1 MDKDFNIKVTVRN
14 GRLLNA
20 IRKRYES
27 VADLARQMGRSP
39 NNINPLVTMKV
50 KPINEKGWT
59 DLALDVAA
67 MVGEDPE
74 DLWPKYMREIK
85 LKKATAEVS
94 MDLDSVKQIMADG
107 SSEKSLSQI
116 SAIKKLSAD
125 LSPREERILQ
135 LRWIEDHTLEECG
148 KIFGLSREHIRH
160 IESKAFRKMK
170 HTAKALGF
178 AKKVWRERKSD
189 NGIVIGRWFDN
200 FELKQSGKDLF
211 ED

>member
-20 IRKRYES
+20 IRERYES
-27 VADLARQMGRSP
+27 VADLARQISRSQTA
-39 NNINPLVTMKV
+39 INQLVTMTV

-59 DLALDVAA
+59 NLALDVAA
-67 MVGEDPE
+67 MVGKEPE
-74 DLWPKYMREIK
+74 DIWPKYMREIK

-116 SAIKKLSAD
+116 GAIKKLSEN
-125 LSPREERILQ
+125 LTSREKQVLDM
-135 LRWIEDHTLEECG
+135 RWMKNQTLEECS
-148 KIFGLSREHIRH
+148 KILGVSRDVTRYIEHM
-160 IESKAFRKMK
+160 AFRKMQK
-170 HTAKALGF
+170 KSHALGYS
-178 AKKVWRERKSD
+178 KKVWRERKLD
-189 NGIVIGRWFDN
+189 NGILIGRCFDG
-200 FELKQSGKDLF
+200 FGLKQSGKDLF

>member
-1 MDKDFNIKVTVRN
+1 MDEDFNIKVTVRN

-27 VADLARQMGRSP
+27 AADLARQMGRSQTT
-39 NNINPLVTMKV
+39 INKLVTMTV

-59 DLALDVAA
+59 NLAFDVAA

-94 MDLDSVKQIMADG
+94 MDLDSVKEIMADG

-116 SAIKKLSAD
+116 GVIKQLSEG
-125 LSPREERILQ
+125 LSPREKQVLDM
-135 LRWIEDHTLEECG
+135 RWMKNQTLEECS
-148 KIFGLSREHIRH
+148 KVVGLSRERIRQ
-160 IESKAFRKMK
+160 IESKTFRKMK
-170 HTAKALGF
+170 VTAINLGYGKRVNSGNYRDYV
-178 AKKVWRERKSD
+178 AGQVRQK
-189 NGIVIGRWFDN
+189 WFG
-200 FELKQSGKDLF
+200 LKQSGKDLL

>member
-39 NNINPLVTMKV
+39 NNINPLVTMTV

-85 LKKATAEVS
+85 LKRATAEVS

-116 SAIKKLSAD
+116 SAIKKLSEN
-125 LSPREERILQ
+125 LTSREERILQ

-148 KIFGLSREHIRH
+148 KIFGVSKERIRH
-160 IESKAFRKMK
+160 IEAKVFRKMK

-178 AKKVWRERKSD
+178 AKKVMNEKEWSSGVRNKWYR
-189 NGIVIGRWFDN
+189 G
-200 FELKQSGKDLF
+200 FELKQSGKELF

>member
-1 MDKDFNIKVTVRN
+1 MDKDFNLKVTVRN

-39 NNINPLVTMKV
+39 ANINPLVTMTV
-50 KPINEKGWT
+50 KPVNEKGWT
-59 DLALDVAA
+59 NLALDVAA
-67 MVGEDPE
+67 MVGKEPE
-74 DLWPKYMREIK
+74 DIWPKYMREIK

-116 SAIKKLSAD
+116 GVIKQLSEG
-125 LSPREERILQ
+125 LSPREKQVLDM
-135 LRWIEDHTLEECG
+135 RWMKNQTLEECS
-148 KIFGLSREHIRH
+148 KVVGLSRERIRQ
-160 IESKAFRKMK
+160 IESKTFRKMK
-170 HTAKALGF
+170 VTAINLGYGKRVNSGNYRDYV
-178 AKKVWRERKSD
+178 AGQVRQK
-189 NGIVIGRWFDN
+189 WFG
-200 FELKQSGKDLF
+200 LKQSGKDLL

>member
-1 MDKDFNIKVTVRN
+1 MDEDFNIKVTVRN

-39 NNINPLVTMKV
+39 ANINPLVTMTV

-94 MDLDSVKQIMADG
+94 MDLDSVKEIMADG

-116 SAIKKLSAD
+116 GVIKQLSEG
-125 LSPREERILQ
+125 LSPREKQVLDM
-135 LRWIEDHTLEECG
+135 RWMKNQTLEECS
-148 KIFGLSREHIRH
+148 KVVGLSRERIRQ
-160 IESKAFRKMK
+160 IESKTFRKMK
-170 HTAKALGF
+170 VTAINLGYGKRVNSGNYRDYV
-178 AKKVWRERKSD
+178 AGQVRQK
-189 NGIVIGRWFDN
+189 WFG
-200 FELKQSGKDLF
+200 LKQSGKDLL

>member
-39 NNINPLVTMKV
+39 ANINPLVTMTV
-50 KPINEKGWT
+50 KPISEKGWT

-85 LKKATAEVS
+85 LKRATAEVS
-94 MDLDSVKQIMADG
+94 MDLESVKQIMADS

-116 SAIKKLSAD
+116 SAIKKLSEN
-125 LSPREERILQ
+125 LTSREERILQ

-148 KIFGLSREHIRH
+148 KIFGVSGTRVRH
-160 IESKAFRKMK
+160 IEAKAFRRMK
-170 HTAKALGF
+170 HTAKTLGY
-178 AKKVWRERKSD
+178 AKRTIYE
-189 NGIVIGRWFDN
+189 
-200 FELKQSGKDLF
+200 FELEQLGKDLF
-211 ED
+211 ND

>member
-1 MDKDFNIKVTVRN
+1 VKEDFNIKVTVRN
-14 GRLLNA
+14 ARLLEA
-20 IRKRYES
+20 IRKKYES
-27 VADLARQMGRSP
+27 VADISRKMGQHHSTV
-39 NNINPLVTMKV
+39 NSLVTMKI

-59 DLALDVAA
+59 NLALDVAA
-67 MVGEDPE
+67 MVGKEPE
-74 DLWPKYMREIK
+74 NIWPKYMREIK

-148 KIFGLSREHIRH
+148 KIFGVSSERIRH

-178 AKKVWRERKSD
+178 AKKVMNEKEWSSGVRNKWYR
-189 NGIVIGRWFDN
+189 G

>member
-1 MDKDFNIKVTVRN
+1 
-14 GRLLNA
+14 
-20 IRKRYES
+20 
-27 VADLARQMGRSP
+27 
-39 NNINPLVTMKV
+39 
-50 KPINEKGWT
+50 
-59 DLALDVAA
+59 
-67 MVGEDPE
+67 
-74 DLWPKYMREIK
+74 
-85 LKKATAEVS
+85 
-94 MDLDSVKQIMADG
+94 MADG

-148 KIFGLSREHIRH
+148 KIFGVSSERIRH

-178 AKKVWRERKSD
+178 AKKVMSEKEWSSGVRNKWYR
-189 NGIVIGRWFDN
+189 G

>member
-39 NNINPLVTMKV
+39 NNINPLVTMTV
-50 KPINEKGWT
+50 KPISEKGWT

-85 LKKATAEVS
+85 LKRATAEVS
-94 MDLDSVKQIMADG
+94 MDLDGVKQIMADG

-116 SAIKKLSAD
+116 SAIKKLSEN
-125 LSPREERILQ
+125 LTSREERILQ

-148 KIFGLSREHIRH
+148 KIFGVSKERIRH
-160 IESKAFRKMK
+160 IEAKVFRKMK

-178 AKKVWRERKSD
+178 AKKVMNEKEWSSGVRNKWYR
-189 NGIVIGRWFDN
+189 G
-200 FELKQSGKDLF
+200 FELKQSGKELF

>member
-39 NNINPLVTMKV
+39 TNINPLVTMTV
-50 KPINEKGWT
+50 KPISEKGWT

-85 LKKATAEVS
+85 LKRATAEVS
-94 MDLDSVKQIMADG
+94 MDLESVKQIMADS

-116 SAIKKLSAD
+116 SAIKKLSEN
-125 LSPREERILQ
+125 LTSREERILQ

-148 KIFGLSREHIRH
+148 KIFGVSKERIRH
-160 IESKAFRKMK
+160 IEAKVFRKMK

-178 AKKVWRERKSD
+178 AKKVMSEKEWSSGVRNKWYR
-189 NGIVIGRWFDN
+189 G
-200 FELKQSGKDLF
+200 FELEQLGKDLF
-211 ED
+211 ND

>member
-27 VADLARQMGRSP
+27 AADLARQMGRNQSAV
-39 NNINPLVTMKV
+39 NQLVTMTL
-50 KPINEKGWT
+50 KPVNEKGWT

-116 SAIKKLSAD
+116 SAIKKLSEN
-125 LSPREERILQ
+125 LTSREERILQ

-148 KIFGLSREHIRH
+148 KIFGVSRERIRH

-178 AKKVWRERKSD
+178 AKKVMNEKEWSSGVRNKWYR
-189 NGIVIGRWFDN
+189 G

>member
-1 MDKDFNIKVTVRN
+1 MSEKNFWNMDKDFNIKVTVRN

-39 NNINPLVTMKV
+39 ANINPLVTMTV

-94 MDLDSVKQIMADG
+94 MDLDSVKEIMADG

-116 SAIKKLSAD
+116 GVIKQLSEG
-125 LSPREERILQ
+125 LSPREKQVLGYEV
-135 LRWIEDHTLEECG
+135 DEE
-148 KIFGLSREHIRH
+148 SN
-160 IESKAFRKMK
+160 
-170 HTAKALGF
+170 T
-178 AKKVWRERKSD
+178 
-189 NGIVIGRWFDN
+189 
-200 FELKQSGKDLF
+200 
-211 ED
+211 

>member
-1 MDKDFNIKVTVRN
+1 VKEDFNIKVTVRN
-14 GRLLNA
+14 ARLLEA
-20 IRKRYES
+20 IRKKYES
-27 VADLARQMGRSP
+27 VADLSRKMGQHQSTV
-39 NNINPLVTMKV
+39 NSLVTMKI

-85 LKKATAEVS
+85 LKKASSEVL
-94 MDLDSVKQIMADG
+94 MDLDGVKQIMADG

-148 KIFGLSREHIRH
+148 KIFGVSSERIRH

-178 AKKVWRERKSD
+178 AKKVMSEKEWSSGVRNKWYR
-189 NGIVIGRWFDN
+189 G

>member
-27 VADLARQMGRSP
+27 VADLARQTRRSP
-39 NNINPLVTMKV
+39 ASVNALVTMTV
-50 KPINEKGWT
+50 KPTNEKGWT
-59 DLALDVAA
+59 ELALDVAA
-67 MVGEDPE
+67 MVGEYPE

-178 AKKVWRERKSD
+178 AKKVMNEKEWSSGVRNKWYR
-189 NGIVIGRWFDN
+189 G

>member
-27 VADLARQMGRSP
+27 VADLARQMGRSQTT
-39 NNINPLVTMKV
+39 INKLVTMTV

-59 DLALDVAA
+59 NLAFDVAA

-116 SAIKKLSAD
+116 GVIKQLSEG
-125 LSPREERILQ
+125 LSPREKQVLDM
-135 LRWIEDHTLEECG
+135 RWMKNQTLEECS
-148 KIFGLSREHIRH
+148 KVVGLSRERIRQ
-160 IESKAFRKMK
+160 IESKTFRKMK
-170 HTAKALGF
+170 VTAINLGYGKRVNSGNYRDYV
-178 AKKVWRERKSD
+178 AGQVRQK
-189 NGIVIGRWFDN
+189 WFG
-200 FELKQSGKDLF
+200 LKQSGKDLL

>member
-27 VADLARQMGRSP
+27 AADLARQMGRNQSAV
-39 NNINPLVTMKV
+39 NQLVTMTL
-50 KPINEKGWT
+50 KPVNEKGWT

-148 KIFGLSREHIRH
+148 KIFGVSSERIRH

-178 AKKVWRERKSD
+178 AKKVMNEKEWSSGVRNKWYR
-189 NGIVIGRWFDN
+189 G

>member
-1 MDKDFNIKVTVRN
+1 MNKDFNIKVTVRN

-39 NNINPLVTMKV
+39 TNINPLVTMTV
-50 KPINEKGWT
+50 KPISEKGWT

-85 LKKATAEVS
+85 LKRATAEVS

-116 SAIKKLSAD
+116 SAIKKLSEN
-125 LSPREERILQ
+125 LTSREERILQ

-148 KIFGLSREHIRH
+148 KIFGVSRERIRH

-178 AKKVWRERKSD
+178 AKKVMNEKEWSSGVRNKWYR
-189 NGIVIGRWFDN
+189 G
-200 FELKQSGKDLF
+200 FELKQSGKELF

>member
-1 MDKDFNIKVTVRN
+1 MDEDFNIKVTVRN

-94 MDLDSVKQIMADG
+94 MDLDSVKAD
-107 SSEKSLSQI
+107 
-116 SAIKKLSAD
+116 
-125 LSPREERILQ
+125 
-135 LRWIEDHTLEECG
+135 H
-148 KIFGLSREHIRH
+148 
-160 IESKAFRKMK
+160 
-170 HTAKALGF
+170 
-178 AKKVWRERKSD
+178 
-189 NGIVIGRWFDN
+189 GRWF
-200 FELKQSGKDLF
+200 F
-211 ED
+211 

>member
-27 VADLARQMGRSP
+27 VADLSRQMGRSP
-39 NNINPLVTMKV
+39 TNINPLVTMTV

-116 SAIKKLSAD
+116 GVIKQLSEG
-125 LSPREERILQ
+125 LSPREKQVLDM
-135 LRWIEDHTLEECG
+135 RWMKNQTLEECS
-148 KIFGLSREHIRH
+148 KVVGLSRERIRQ
-160 IESKAFRKMK
+160 IESKTFRKMK
-170 HTAKALGF
+170 VTAINLGYGKRVNSGNYRDYV
-178 AKKVWRERKSD
+178 AGQVRQK
-189 NGIVIGRWFDN
+189 WFG
-200 FELKQSGKDLF
+200 LKQSGKDLL

>member
-39 NNINPLVTMKV
+39 TNINPLVTMTV
-50 KPINEKGWT
+50 KPISEKGWT

-85 LKKATAEVS
+85 LKRATAEVS
-94 MDLDSVKQIMADG
+94 MDLESVKQIMADG

-116 SAIKKLSAD
+116 SAIKKLSEN
-125 LSPREERILQ
+125 LTSREERILQ

-148 KIFGLSREHIRH
+148 KIFGVSKERIRH
-160 IESKAFRKMK
+160 IEAKVFRKMK

-178 AKKVWRERKSD
+178 AKKVMSEKEWSSGVRNKWYR
-189 NGIVIGRWFDN
+189 G
-200 FELKQSGKDLF
+200 FELEQLGKDLF
-211 ED
+211 ND

>member
-27 VADLARQMGRSP
+27 VADLARQMSRSQTA
-39 NNINPLVTMKV
+39 INQLVTMTV

-148 KIFGLSREHIRH
+148 KIFGVSRERIRH

-178 AKKVWRERKSD
+178 AKKVMNEKEWSSGVRNKWYR
-189 NGIVIGRWFDN
+189 G

>member
-1 MDKDFNIKVTVRN
+1 MDKDFNLKVTVRN
-14 GRLLNA
+14 GRLLKA

-27 VADLARQMGRSP
+27 VADLARKMGQHPSSV
-39 NNINPLVTMKV
+39 NSLVTMKL

-59 DLALDVAA
+59 EMALNVAA
-67 MVGEDPE
+67 MVGKEPE
-74 DLWPKYMREIK
+74 DLWPKNMREIK

-148 KIFGLSREHIRH
+148 KIFGVSKERIRH

-170 HTAKALGF
+170 KKATDMGYSKPRRHLGWN
-178 AKKVWRERKSD
+178 AV
-189 NGIVIGRWFDN
+189 GLTQLGR
-200 FELKQSGKDLF
+200 DLF
-211 ED
+211 KD

>member
-27 VADLARQMGRSP
+27 AADLASQMGRNQSAV
-39 NNINPLVTMKV
+39 NQLVTMTL
-50 KPINEKGWT
+50 KPVNEKGWT

-148 KIFGLSREHIRH
+148 KIFGVSSERIRH

-178 AKKVWRERKSD
+178 AKKVMNEKEWSSGVRNKWYR
-189 NGIVIGRWFDN
+189 G

>member
-27 VADLARQMGRSP
+27 AADLARQMGRNQSAV
-39 NNINPLVTMKV
+39 NQLVTMTL
-50 KPINEKGWT
+50 KPVNEKGWT

-148 KIFGLSREHIRH
+148 KIFGVSSERIRH
-160 IESKAFRKMK
+160 IEAKAFRKMK

>member
-1 MDKDFNIKVTVRN
+1 MDEDFNIKVTVRN

-27 VADLARQMGRSP
+27 AADLARQMGRNQSAV
-39 NNINPLVTMKV
+39 NQLVTMTL
-50 KPINEKGWT
+50 KPVNEKGWT

-116 SAIKKLSAD
+116 SAIKKLSAE

-148 KIFGLSREHIRH
+148 KIFGVSSERIRH

-178 AKKVWRERKSD
+178 AKKVMSEKEWSSGVRNKWYR
-189 NGIVIGRWFDN
+189 G

>member
-1 MDKDFNIKVTVRN
+1 MNKDFNIKVTVRN

-39 NNINPLVTMKV
+39 TNINPLVTMTV
-50 KPINEKGWT
+50 KPISEKGWT

-85 LKKATAEVS
+85 LKRATAEVS
-94 MDLDSVKQIMADG
+94 MDLDGVKQIMADG

-116 SAIKKLSAD
+116 SAIKKLSEN
-125 LSPREERILQ
+125 LTSREERILQ

-148 KIFGLSREHIRH
+148 KIFGVSKERIRH
-160 IESKAFRKMK
+160 IEAKVFRKMK

-178 AKKVWRERKSD
+178 AKKVMNEKEWSSGVRNKWYR
-189 NGIVIGRWFDN
+189 G
-200 FELKQSGKDLF
+200 FELKQSGKELF

>member
-27 VADLARQMGRSP
+27 AADLARQMGRNQSAV
-39 NNINPLVTMKV
+39 NQLVTMTL
-50 KPINEKGWT
+50 KPVNEKGWT

-148 KIFGLSREHIRH
+148 KIFGVSSERIRH

-178 AKKVWRERKSD
+178 AKKVMNEKEWSSGVRNKWYR
-189 NGIVIGRWFDN
+189 G
-200 FELKQSGKDLF
+200 FELKQSGKELF

>member
-27 VADLARQMGRSP
+27 AADLARQMGRNQSAV
-39 NNINPLVTMKV
+39 NQLVTMTL
-50 KPINEKGWT
+50 KPVNEKGWT

-67 MVGEDPE
+67 MVGEYPE

-116 SAIKKLSAD
+116 GAIKKLSAD

-148 KIFGLSREHIRH
+148 KIFGVSSERIRH

>member
-116 SAIKKLSAD
+116 GAIKKLSAN
-125 LSPREERILQ
+125 
-135 LRWIEDHTLEECG
+135 
-148 KIFGLSREHIRH
+148 
-160 IESKAFRKMK
+160 A
-170 HTAKALGF
+170 
-178 AKKVWRERKSD
+178 
-189 NGIVIGRWFDN
+189 
-200 FELKQSGKDLF
+200 
-211 ED
+211 

>member
-1 MDKDFNIKVTVRN
+1 MDEDFNIKVTVRN

-27 VADLARQMGRSP
+27 AADLARQMGRSQSAV
-39 NNINPLVTMKV
+39 NQLVTMTL
-50 KPINEKGWT
+50 KPVNEKGWT

-116 SAIKKLSAD
+116 GAIKKLSEN
-125 LSPREERILQ
+125 LTSREERILQ

-148 KIFGLSREHIRH
+148 KIFGVSKERIRH
-160 IESKAFRKMK
+160 IEAKVFRKMK

-200 FELKQSGKDLF
+200 FELNQSGKDLF

>member
-27 VADLARQMGRSP
+27 AADLARQMGRSQTT
-39 NNINPLVTMKV
+39 INKLVTMTV

-59 DLALDVAA
+59 NLAFDVAA

-116 SAIKKLSAD
+116 GVIKQLSEG
-125 LSPREERILQ
+125 LSPREKQVLDM
-135 LRWIEDHTLEECG
+135 RWMKNQTLEECS
-148 KIFGLSREHIRH
+148 KVVGLSRERIRQ
-160 IESKAFRKMK
+160 IESKTFRKMK
-170 HTAKALGF
+170 VTAINLGYGKRVNSGNYRDYV
-178 AKKVWRERKSD
+178 AGQVRQK
-189 NGIVIGRWFDN
+189 WFG
-200 FELKQSGKDLF
+200 LKQSGKDLL

>member
-27 VADLARQMGRSP
+27 AADLARQMGRSQTT
-39 NNINPLVTMKV
+39 INKLVTMTV

-59 DLALDVAA
+59 NLAFDVAA

-94 MDLDSVKQIMADG
+94 MDLDSVKEIMADG

-116 SAIKKLSAD
+116 GVIKQLSEG
-125 LSPREERILQ
+125 LSPREKQVLDM
-135 LRWIEDHTLEECG
+135 RWMKNQTLEECS
-148 KIFGLSREHIRH
+148 KVVGLSRERIRQ
-160 IESKAFRKMK
+160 IESKTFRKMK
-170 HTAKALGF
+170 VTAINLGYGKRVNSGNYRDYV
-178 AKKVWRERKSD
+178 AGQVRQK
-189 NGIVIGRWFDN
+189 WFG
-200 FELKQSGKDLF
+200 LKQSGKDLL

>member
-39 NNINPLVTMKV
+39 TNINPLVTMTV

-116 SAIKKLSAD
+116 GVIKQLSEG
-125 LSPREERILQ
+125 LSPREKQVLDM
-135 LRWIEDHTLEECG
+135 RWMKNQTLEECS
-148 KIFGLSREHIRH
+148 KVVGLSRERIRQ
-160 IESKAFRKMK
+160 IESKTFRKMK
-170 HTAKALGF
+170 VTAINLGYGKRVNSGNYRDYV
-178 AKKVWRERKSD
+178 AGQVRQK
-189 NGIVIGRWFDN
+189 WFG
-200 FELKQSGKDLF
+200 LKQSGKDLL

>member
-20 IRKRYES
+20 IRERYES
-27 VADLARQMGRSP
+27 VADLARQISRSQTA
-39 NNINPLVTMKV
+39 INQLVTMTV

-59 DLALDVAA
+59 NLALDVAA
-67 MVGEDPE
+67 MVGKEPE
-74 DLWPKYMREIK
+74 DIWPKYMREIK
-85 LKKATAEVS
+85 LKKASAEVS

-116 SAIKKLSAD
+116 NVIKQLSSE

-135 LRWIEDHTLEECG
+135 LRWVEDHSLEECG
-148 KIFGLSREHIRH
+148 KIFGVSRERVRDL
-160 IESKAFRKMK
+160 EAKTFRKMK
-170 HTAKALGF
+170 HRAVNLGYAK
-178 AKKVWRERKSD
+178 RTIYE
-189 NGIVIGRWFDN
+189 

-211 ED
+211 EDQ